1 MIKSLKNCLLPT
13 NTLSVEESI
22 MKLKEVSSLLK
33 QQISKY
39 DTDYINTIGSLK
51 TSIRNKQSK
60 HAQIYLLKKSKLIK
74 HHMESASKRLLS
86 LDQQQ
91 LHLESIKMTAM
102 HLDAIRTSTRTLKT
116 YMKQT
121 DIDKVEEMQDNLSEL
136 IAQSTDI
143 QNILSEEMDHGFA
156 IDESE
161 LEAELVEL
169 AQGDV
174 VLPQVPLSKLPE
186 LDRVDSDDTDV
197 STPLIHNNRVGTLL

>member
-1 MIKSLKNCLLPT
+1 MIKSLKKCLLPT
-13 NTLSVEESI
+13 NTLSIEESI

-39 DTDYINTIGSLK
+39 DTDYINTVNSLK

-74 HHMESASKRLLS
+74 YHMESASKRLLS

-91 LHLESIKMTAM
+91 LHLESIKMTAL
-102 HLDAIRTSTRTLKT
+102 HLDAIRTSTKTLKS
-116 YMKQT
+116 YMKQA

-143 QNILSEEMDHGFA
+143 QNILSDEMDNG
-156 IDESE
+156 IVMDESE
-161 LEAELVEL
+161 LEAELEEL

-174 VLPQVPLSKLPE
+174 ELPQVPLSKLP
-186 LDRVDSDDTDV
+186 LLNRVDSDDNDV
-197 STPLIHNNRVGTLL
+197 STPLIRNSRVESFV

>member
-1 MIKSLKNCLLPT
+1 MIKSIKNCIFPT
-13 NTLSVEESI
+13 NTLSIEESI

-39 DTDYINTIGSLK
+39 DTDYINTRISLK
-51 TSIRNKQSK
+51 KSIRDKQSK

-74 HHMESASKRLLS
+74 YHMDLASKRLIS

-91 LHLESIKMTAM
+91 LQLESIKMTAM

-143 QNILSEEMDHGFA
+143 QNILSEEMDNGFV

-169 AQGDV
+169 EKDDIE
-174 VLPQVPLSKLPE
+174 LPQVPSHKIPE
-186 LDRVDSDDTDV
+186 LNRVDSDDNDA
-197 STPLIHNNRVGTLL
+197 STPLIRNKQGSSFA

>member
-13 NTLSVEESI
+13 NTLSIEESI

-39 DTDYINTIGSLK
+39 DTDYINIRIGLK
-51 TSIRNKQSK
+51 KSIKTKQSK

-74 HHMESASKRLLS
+74 YHMESASKRLIS

-91 LHLESIKMTAM
+91 LQLESIKMTAL
-102 HLDAIRTSTRTLKT
+102 HLDAIRTSTKTLKS

-143 QNILSEEMDHGFA
+143 QNILSDEMDNG
-156 IDESE
+156 IVMDESE
-161 LEAELVEL
+161 LEAELEQL
-169 AQGDV
+169 AQDDV
-174 VLPQVPLSKLPE
+174 VLPQVPSDKLPV
-186 LDRVDSDDTDV
+186 LNRVDSDDSDV
-197 STPLIHNNRVGTLL
+197 STPLIRNSRAEPFV

>member
-1 MIKSLKNCLLPT
+1 MIKSLKKCLLPT
-13 NTLSVEESI
+13 NTLSIEESI

-39 DTDYINTIGSLK
+39 DTDYINTRISLK
-51 TSIRNKQSK
+51 TSIKNKQSK

-74 HHMESASKRLLS
+74 YHMESASKRLLS

-91 LHLESIKMTAM
+91 LQLESIKMTAM
-102 HLDAIRTSTRTLKT
+102 HLDAIKTSTRTLKS
-116 YMKQT
+116 YMKQA

-143 QNILSEEMDHGFA
+143 QNILSEEMDNGFV

-169 AQGDV
+169 EKDDIE
-174 VLPQVPLSKLPE
+174 LPQVPSHRIPVLN
-186 LDRVDSDDTDV
+186 RVDSDDNDV
-197 STPLIHNNRVGTLL
+197 STPLIRDKLDSSFV

>member
-1 MIKSLKNCLLPT
+1 MIKSLKKCLLPT
-13 NTLSVEESI
+13 NTLSIEESI

-39 DTDYINTIGSLK
+39 DTDYINTIASLK

-91 LHLESIKMTAM
+91 LQLESIKMTAM
-102 HLDAIRTSTRTLKT
+102 HLDAIKKSTKTLKS

-143 QNILSEEMDHGFA
+143 QNILSEEMGDGFA

-169 AQGDV
+169 AQDDI
-174 VLPQVPLSKLPE
+174 VLPHVPLSKLPE
-186 LDRVDSDDTDV
+186 LDCAYSDDTDV
-197 STPLIHNNRVGTLL
+197 STPLIHNKRVEPFV

>member
-1 MIKSLKNCLLPT
+1 MIKSIKNCIFPT
-13 NTLSVEESI
+13 NTLSIEESI

-39 DTDYINTIGSLK
+39 DTDYINTIISLK
-51 TSIRNKQSK
+51 KSIRGKQSK

-74 HHMESASKRLLS
+74 YHMDSASKRLIS

-91 LHLESIKMTAM
+91 LQLESIKMTAM
-102 HLDAIRTSTRTLKT
+102 HLDAVRTSTRTLKT
-116 YMKQT
+116 YMKQA

-143 QNILSEEMDHGFA
+143 QNILSEEFDNGFV

-169 AQGDV
+169 EKDDV
-174 VLPQVPLSKLPE
+174 ELPQVPSHKIPVLN
-186 LDRVDSDDTDV
+186 RVDSDDNDV
-197 STPLIHNNRVGTLL
+197 STPLIRSNQESPFV

>member
-1 MIKSLKNCLLPT
+1 MFKSIKNCLLPT
-13 NTLSVEESI
+13 NTLSIEESI

-39 DTDYINTIGSLK
+39 DTDYINTRISLK
-51 TSIRNKQSK
+51 TSIKNKQSK

-74 HHMESASKRLLS
+74 YHMESASKRLLS

-91 LHLESIKMTAM
+91 LQLESIKMTAM
-102 HLDAIRTSTRTLKT
+102 HLDAIKTSTRTLKS
-116 YMKQT
+116 YMKQA

-143 QNILSEEMDHGFA
+143 QNILSEEMDNGFV

-169 AQGDV
+169 EKDDIE
-174 VLPQVPLSKLPE
+174 LPQVPSHRIPVLN
-186 LDRVDSDDTDV
+186 RVDSDDNDV
-197 STPLIHNNRVGTLL
+197 STPLIRNSQNSSLL

>member
-1 MIKSLKNCLLPT
+1 MIKSLKKCLLPT
-13 NTLSVEESI
+13 NTLSIEESI

-39 DTDYINTIGSLK
+39 DTDYINTVNSLK

-74 HHMESASKRLLS
+74 YHMESASKRLLS

-91 LHLESIKMTAM
+91 LHLESIKMTAL
-102 HLDAIRTSTRTLKT
+102 HLDAIRTSTKTLKS
-116 YMKQT
+116 YMKQA
-121 DIDKVEEMQDNLSEL
+121 DIDKVEEMQDSLSEL

-143 QNILSEEMDHGFA
+143 QNILSDEMDNG
-156 IDESE
+156 IVMDESE
-161 LEAELVEL
+161 LEAELEEL

-174 VLPQVPLSKLPE
+174 ELPQVPLSKLP
-186 LDRVDSDDTDV
+186 LLNRVDSDDNDV
-197 STPLIHNNRVGTLL
+197 STPLIRNSRVGSFV

>member
-1 MIKSLKNCLLPT
+1 MIKSLKKCLLPT
-13 NTLSVEESI
+13 NTLSIEESI

-39 DTDYINTIGSLK
+39 DTDYINTVNSLK

-74 HHMESASKRLLS
+74 YHMESASKRLLS

-91 LHLESIKMTAM
+91 LHLESIKMTAL
-102 HLDAIRTSTRTLKT
+102 HLDAIRTSTKTLKS
-116 YMKQT
+116 YMKQA
-121 DIDKVEEMQDNLSEL
+121 DIDKVEEMQDSLSEL

-143 QNILSEEMDHGFA
+143 QNILSDEMDNGLVM
-156 IDESE
+156 DESE
-161 LEAELVEL
+161 LEAELEEL

-174 VLPQVPLSKLPE
+174 ELPQVPLSKLP
-186 LDRVDSDDTDV
+186 LLNRVDSDDNDV
-197 STPLIHNNRVGTLL
+197 STPLIRNSRVESFV